1 MDTGSSDLW
10 IETTQCTNCPRGNA
24 QLNTG
29 SSSSIQTT
37 SNSVSFS
44 YGQGQAQG
52 TMATDTVSLAGFT
65 ISSQVFGTS
74 HVPPQPTLYCMLM
87 QEYYYRRGNPDLRQ
101 RRTQRRIRYHGPRI
115 PIPRTNRRHTLL
127 ASPPQQQPTLKP
139 RILSLPRS

>member
-65 ISSQVFGTS
+65 ISSQVFGMPLVFLRNVLCADAK
-74 HVPPQPTLYCMLM
+74 VPQA
-87 QEYYYRRGNPDLRQ
+87 R
-101 RRTQRRIRYHGPRI
+101 
-115 PIPRTNRRHTLL
+115 
-127 ASPPQQQPTLKP
+127 
-139 RILSLPRS
+139 

>member
-10 IETTQCTNCPRGNA
+10 IETTQCTNCPRVNA

-65 ISSQVFGTS
+65 IGSQVFGMPLIFLRNVLCTDAK
-74 HVPPQPTLYCMLM
+74 VPQA
-87 QEYYYRRGNPDLRQ
+87 R
-101 RRTQRRIRYHGPRI
+101 
-115 PIPRTNRRHTLL
+115 
-127 ASPPQQQPTLKP
+127 
-139 RILSLPRS
+139 